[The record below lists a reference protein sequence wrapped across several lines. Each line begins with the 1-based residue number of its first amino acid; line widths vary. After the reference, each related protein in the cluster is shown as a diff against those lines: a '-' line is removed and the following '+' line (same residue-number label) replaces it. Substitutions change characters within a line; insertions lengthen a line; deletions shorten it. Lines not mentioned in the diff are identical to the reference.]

1 MWRYWS
7 CVVLFSLFYGVPAQA
22 APNQVHVPDELKP
35 WVPWVLHD
43 LEYTSCPALGPD
55 RKSRA
60 DFACAW
66 PGELELVADADGGRF
81 SQSWRILSP
90 GWVALPGDDKTWPQ
104 AVKVNAR
111 PTPVVSRSGHP
122 AIYLETGTHAVSGS
136 FTWVRRPVSLVLPES
151 TAMVALTVDGKPVAF
166 PERNG
171 EGLWLG
177 QREDARPEEQSAE
190 LTVMR
195 LLEDGSPMLLTT
207 RINLRVSGKAREE
220 VLGTALPPGFVPM
233 SLDSALPARI
243 ETDGRLR
250 IQLRPGTWSLQY
262 VARTTSD
269 PEEMMLPPARANFP
283 SEEIWTFIPNTTLR
297 ESRLLGG
304 EPVDAERVGVPVE
317 WRRGASIMVNADS
330 RLSLEERSRGDSGQ
344 SANSLR
350 LNRVLYLDFAGH
362 GFTALDKMHG
372 QMRTGWRLDMHSP
385 YELQHADSDQGD
397 LLVTLGEDSAT
408 RGIELRSAQL
418 GLTAVSRFEGPAT
431 DMPVTGWVQQFEGVT
446 TQVQLPPG
454 YHLLAAPG
462 AETAGGAW
470 VSQWTL
476 MDFFLVLLVGVALFR
491 LMGKGAGLLAI
502 AVLVLLHQWMP
513 AISWAVLNLV
523 IGIAIFGAAP
533 EGRLRNIARGYQ
545 MTGLAVL
552 VLLVLPFAGDLAI
565 KALHPQLEREGLA
578 AQVGYPR
585 QAPAMQVDMVYDS
598 AEKLEEMAVASS
610 REVKLLRPASEPPR
624 PRYAPGLLVQ
634 TGPGVP
640 AWSWNTYQ
648 LNWSGPVNPER
659 SFSLVIASPWM
670 TRLWRVAGLLGM
682 LVLTGLLARKCLP
695 SIKLPSPLRAGSASG
710 VILLLGLVAL
720 GSPDPARA
728 EFPGPEMLRD
738 LQQRLLEPPDCTPE
752 CVDYP
757 SASLKAAEGEL
768 EISLV
773 VNARVPSLLA
783 LPDAGAAWLPR
794 QMLLNGERQSF
805 ALLNQGV
812 RYLLVPEG
820 VSRLVLKGEVA
831 PRDLVELSF
840 ARIPRQLTL
849 ELEGWE
855 AVGIQDQRLT
865 AGSLQLIRKGPAGE
879 RGKDMAA
886 ELAPEKYPPFLR
898 VTRTV
903 TLGLEWSVIT
913 GVTRLA
919 PQRGAINTAI
929 PLLPGE
935 AVVTRDQPVRDGSA
949 VVDMA
954 PDQQALAWSG
964 ALPAGSSLV
973 FRALENV
980 PWVETW
986 RIVVGPQWR
995 PSVSGIPPVL
1005 GGSDGWQ
1012 LDYYPRPGEVL
1023 DLSAVQ
1029 PQPAPGA
1036 TLAIDQ
1042 ASLEIDPGQGAS
1054 QYAMSLK
1061 WRSSR
1066 GGEHRLVLPQGARL
1080 KSVMTDGVPISLS
1093 LQDGELAIPLVPGSH
1108 VTEISWDDQRSV
1120 GAMWSSPEL
1129 GLGIAASNLDV
1140 KVNVPRNR
1148 WVLASFGPR
1157 LGPAV
1162 LYWAQLLVF
1171 LVAAFIVAR
1180 LPHAPFPFHEWL
1192 ILGLGLSMVSWG
1204 VLVWFVI
1211 WAFVIAW
1218 RGRRE
1223 DLKEI
1228 PNADM
1233 VQTGVALL
1241 TLVAIGSL
1249 VATIPTAL
1257 LGQPDMQVSGW
1268 SSYGNHLA
1276 WFQDQTGS
1284 AMPRVSVISLPLL
1297 AYKAAMLAWALWLSM
1312 ALVRWLRWAWGA
1324 WTRGGL
1330 WVGKVVTVENKD
1342 ERP

>member
-1 MWRYWS
+1 MLRYWS
-7 CVVLFSLFYGVPAQA
+7 LSVLLSLFLVVPAQA
-22 APNQVHVPDELKP
+22 GPTQVHVPDELKP

-43 LEYTSCPALGPD
+43 LEYASCPSLGPD
-55 RKSRA
+55 RKSQA

-66 PGELELVADADGGRF
+66 PGELDLAAGPDGGRF
-81 SQSWRILSP
+81 SQSWRLLAP
-90 GWVALPGDDKTWPQ
+90 GWVVLPGNDKTWPQ
-104 AVKVNAR
+104 SVKVNAKAA
-111 PTPVVSRSGHP
+111 PVVSHSGHP
-122 AIYLETGTHAVSGS
+122 AVYLETGTHTVSGS
-136 FTWVRRPVSLVLPES
+136 FSWVRRPVSLVLPES
-151 TAMVALTVDGKPVAF
+151 TAMVSLTVDGKPVAF

-177 QREDARPEEQSAE
+177 QREDARQEEQSAE

-195 LLEDGSPMLLTT
+195 LFEDGSPMLLTT

-250 IQLRPGTWSLQY
+250 MQLRPGTWTVQY
-262 VARTTSD
+262 VARTTVD
-269 PEEMMLPPARANFP
+269 PVDMALPPATADFP
-283 SEEIWTFIPNTTLR
+283 GEEIWTFVPNNLLR

-304 EPVDAERVGVPVE
+304 EPVDAERVGVPGE
-317 WRRGASIMVNADS
+317 WRRGASVMVNADS
-330 RLSLEERSRGDSGQ
+330 RLTVEERNRGDSGQ

-350 LNRVLYLDFAGH
+350 LDRTLYLDFAGG
-362 GFTALDKMHG
+362 GFTALDKMNG
-372 QMRTGWRLDMHSP
+372 QVRTGWRLDMP
-385 YELQHADSDQGD
+385 APFELQHASTDRGD
-397 LLVTLGEDSAT
+397 LLVTLGADQAS
-408 RGIELRSAQL
+408 RGVEVRNAQL
-418 GLTAVSRFEGPAT
+418 ALSALSRFEGAAT
-431 DMPVTGWVQQFEGVT
+431 DMPVTGWAQQFEGVT
-446 TQVQLPPG
+446 TYLQLPPG

-462 AETAGGAW
+462 AELAQGAW

-491 LMGKGAGLLAI
+491 LMGKGAGVLAI
-502 AVLVLLHQWMP
+502 VVLVLLHQWTP

-545 MTGLAVL
+545 LTGLAIL

-578 AQVGYPR
+578 GAVGYAR
-585 QAPAMQVDMVYDS
+585 QVPLMQQDMVYEG
-598 AEKLEEMAVASS
+598 AERLEEIMVTSS
-610 REVKLLRPASEPPR
+610 REAKALRPAAEPPG

-640 AWSWNTYQ
+640 GWSWNRYQ

-659 SFSLVIASPWM
+659 SFSLIIASPWV

-682 LVLTGLLARKCLP
+682 LVLAGLLARRCLP
-695 SIKLPSPLRAGSASG
+695 SISLPASLRGGAAPAGM
-710 VILLLGLVAL
+710 LLLGLVAL
-720 GSPDPARA
+720 GSPDSARA
-728 EFPGPEMLRD
+728 EFPGPEMLQE
-738 LQQRLLEPPDCTPE
+738 LQQRLLAPPDCAPE

-757 SASLKAAEGEL
+757 SASLKALQGEL

-773 VNARVPSLLA
+773 VNARAPSVLA

-794 QMLLNGERQSF
+794 QMTLNGERQSF

-820 VSRLVLKGEVA
+820 VSRLVLKGELA

-840 ARIPRQLTL
+840 VRAPRQLTVQ
-849 ELEGWE
+849 LEGWE
-855 AVGIQDQRLT
+855 AVGIQDERLT
-865 AGSLQLIRKGPAGE
+865 AGSLQLIRKGQVGE
-879 RGKDMAA
+879 RGKDLAA

-903 TLGLEWSVIT
+903 TLGLEWSVVT

-919 PQRGAINTAI
+919 PRRGAINTLI

-935 AVVTRDQPVRDGSA
+935 AVVSRDQPVRDGSA

-954 PDQQALAWSG
+954 PDQQVLAWSG
-964 ALPAGSSLV
+964 ALSAGSSLA
-973 FRALENV
+973 FRAPENV
-980 PWVETW
+980 SWVENW

-995 PSVSGIPPVL
+995 PSVSGIPHVVS
-1005 GGSDGWQ
+1005 GSQGWQ

-1023 DLSAVQ
+1023 DLSALQ
-1029 PQPAPGA
+1029 PAPAPGA
-1036 TLAIDQ
+1036 SLAVDQ
-1042 ASLEIDPGQGAS
+1042 ADLVIDPGQGAS
-1054 QYAMSLK
+1054 QYRLSLG

-1066 GGEHRLVLPQGARL
+1066 GGEHRLRLPDGARL
-1080 KSVMTDGVPISLS
+1080 KSVVTDGVPITLS
-1093 LQDGELAIPLVPGSH
+1093 LQDGELALPLAPGSH
-1108 VTEISWDDQRSV
+1108 NTEITWDDERSV
-1120 GAMWSSPEL
+1120 GAWWSSPEL
-1129 GLGIAASNLDV
+1129 GLGIAASNLNI

-1171 LVAAFIVAR
+1171 LAAALIVAR

-1211 WAFVIAW
+1211 WAFVVAW

-1223 DLKEI
+1223 DLKKI
-1228 PNADM
+1228 PSADV

-1241 TLVAIGSL
+1241 TVFAIGSL
-1249 VATIPTAL
+1249 VATIPNAL
-1257 LGQPDMQVSGW
+1257 LGQPDMQVTGW
-1268 SSYGNHLA
+1268 SSYGNTLA
-1276 WFQDQTGS
+1276 WFQDQTPS
-1284 AMPRVSVISLPLL
+1284 AMPEVSVISLPLL

-1312 ALVRWLRWAWGA
+1312 ALVRWLRWAWAA

-1330 WVGKVVTVENKD
+1330 WVGKVVRLENKD
-1342 ERP
+1342 NES